1 MLHYFLLAFFISPDA
16 AEIMEKVVAH
26 VDQATEARTQYVYNQ
41 KIRSSLIRASG
52 QFSRKEKREYTVL
65 PTGQGTEKKLVS
77 FSGEYSRGK
86 QILPYDKP
94 GFKYKDTDVDGELID
109 ELTDNL
115 VNDKKSRDG
124 IPHSLFP
131 LSSKDLRYYSF
142 RLAGETEYNSRRTYK
157 IEFEPLEIDHCVDF
171 DSEGDCDGVWKGEA
185 WIDAEEFQ
193 PVRVVTQ
200 LAFKIPWGV
209 RVFLGTNLRQ
219 TGFSITYKR
228 VAENVWFPVTYGTE
242 FRVNV
247 LWGYKRTIALS
258 LESAD
263 FQKTDASSKIEY
275 QLPK

>member
-1 MLHYFLLAFFISPDA
+1 MLYYVLFAFFVSPDA
-16 AEIMEKVVAH
+16 AEIMKKVATH
-26 VDQATEARTQYVYNQ
+26 VEQATETRQQYVYNQ

-52 QFSRKEKREYTVL
+52 QLSRKEKREYTVL
-65 PTGQGTEKKLVS
+65 PTSQGTEKKLVS

-94 GFKYKDTDVDGELID
+94 GFKYKDMDVDGELIN
-109 ELTDNL
+109 ELTDSL
-115 VNDKKSRDG
+115 VNDKESRDG

-131 LSSKDLRYYSF
+131 LSNKDLGYYRF
-142 RLAGETEYNSRRTYK
+142 WLTGETEYNNRRTYK
-157 IEFEPLEIDHCVDF
+157 IEFEPLKVDHCIDF
-171 DSEGDCDGVWKGEA
+171 DSEDGCDGAWKGEA
-185 WIDAEEFQ
+185 WIDAEELQ

-228 VAENVWFPVTYGTE
+228 LAENVWFPVTYGTE
-242 FRVNV
+242 FRLNV

-258 LESAD
+258 LESTD
-263 FQKTDASSKIEY
+263 FQKTNASSKIEY
-275 QLPK
+275 ELPK